1 MCVYIYGWVCYCLLL
16 LILTVRNK
24 YQATKD
30 CRNNRIAIQKANL
43 LMMFSRETGK
53 KVTVG
58 PSLWDTKAPTKRSQH
73 THVCKIGFG
82 FGFMFGFSKMHR
94 KREEDLQR
102 KQITI
107 TRKCY

>member
-1 MCVYIYGWVCYCLLL
+1 
-16 LILTVRNK
+16 
-24 YQATKD
+24 
-30 CRNNRIAIQKANL
+30 
-43 LMMFSRETGK
+43 MMFRRETGK

-58 PSLWDTKAPTKRSQH
+58 PSLWDTKAPTKRSQD
-73 THVCKIGFG
+73 THVCKIGSGFG
-82 FGFMFGFSKMHR
+82 FGFMFGFSKIHR